1 MINLM
6 FCGNDRMFDGL
17 LISLISIAKHTKEDL
32 NVYLMTMNLE
42 EENESYKPITEDQRK
57 IIEESI
63 QKRNKNNKVQ
73 LIDVTQTYKKELPTN
88 RNKHTHYTTYIFI
101 RLLSDK
107 IHELP
112 NKILYLDNDIVFYRD
127 IKKI

>member
-42 EENESYKPITEDQRK
+42 EENESYKPITEEQRK

-63 QKRNKNNKVQ
+63 
-73 LIDVTQTYKKELPTN
+73 
-88 RNKHTHYTTYIFI
+88 
-101 RLLSDK
+101 
-107 IHELP
+107 
-112 NKILYLDNDIVFYRD
+112 
-127 IKKI
+127 